1 MASLGRGAAR
11 TSLDK
16 LGYPPHRSL
25 KPARHGVWIA
35 EAAATLDVGVAEV
48 AVRVAGAALARVGVA
63 EVAAALRI
71 AGAAKAA
78 GPDTTGPP
86 GRVKPRWAVDP
97 LVEGGSSSS
106 IRRTRGVRA
115 AEEVVGDQELASIL
129 ARVVGPI
136 VGPVLGRVEVCAR
149 ARWVAALAVAPRIML
164 AVARSLGRRL
174 APRN

>member
-86 GRVKPRWAVDP
+86 GRIKPRWAVDP
-97 LVEGGSSSS
+97 LVEGGSS

-136 VGPVLGRVEVCAR
+136 VGPVLGRVEVCAW

>member
-78 GPDTTGPP
+78 GSDTTGPP

-97 LVEGGSSSS
+97 LVEGGSS
-106 IRRTRGVRA
+106 IGRTRGVRA